1 MPALIIF
8 SNLDPFLFLSSA
20 FENFYSGRASRN
32 FAYISPITIIL
43 RCYFLTSQR
52 RDSLNW
58 PIIVIFQQIFI
69 DDSTRF
75 RSSFKKKKKMFSRAN
90 GSKRDVIPGR
100 NFCPSR
106 QELGKRERT
115 GEKVASNAGRARS
128 PRFENRV
135 ERTKVMPATW
145 SPCRLHAESIAS
157 NSLRSDRAARNR
169 RGEGRIEGPNRFLLS
184 SARCYRALFTG
195 LSAFFFRFFLAR
207 FFLEMNGRILS
218 KAATKFD
225 FDRAR

>member
-1 MPALIIF
+1 
-8 SNLDPFLFLSSA
+8 
-20 FENFYSGRASRN
+20 
-32 FAYISPITIIL
+32 
-43 RCYFLTSQR
+43 
-52 RDSLNW
+52 
-58 PIIVIFQQIFI
+58 
-69 DDSTRF
+69 
-75 RSSFKKKKKMFSRAN
+75 MFSRAN

-100 NFCPSR
+100 NSCPSR

-169 RGEGRIEGPNRFLLS
+169 RIEGPNRFLLS
-184 SARCYRALFTG
+184 SARCYRALFT
-195 LSAFFFRFFLAR
+195 AFFFRFFFAR
-207 FFLEMNGRILS
+207 FFLEVNGRILS
-218 KAATKFD
+218 KVATKFD

>member
-1 MPALIIF
+1 M
-8 SNLDPFLFLSSA
+8 
-20 FENFYSGRASRN
+20 
-32 FAYISPITIIL
+32 
-43 RCYFLTSQR
+43 
-52 RDSLNW
+52 
-58 PIIVIFQQIFI
+58 IFQQIFI

-75 RSSFKKKKKMFSRAN
+75 RSSFQKKKKMFSRAN

-100 NFCPSR
+100 NSCPSR

-145 SPCRLHAESIAS
+145 SPCRLYAESIAS

-184 SARCYRALFTG
+184 SARCYRALFT
-195 LSAFFFRFFLAR
+195 AFLFRFFFAR
-207 FFLEMNGRILS
+207 FFLEVNGRILS
-218 KAATKFD
+218 KVATKFD